1 MHEDHAYTHVD
12 IETIRVI
19 TVCLLLGAVS
29 VKGSKF
35 GKPDRAVHYSFAL
48 CNGREQSMSN
58 CGKVAHSLVE
68 GRSIYSNSQAAGVKC
83 LPLPPISC
91 NDKNVS
97 LTRGNECTE
106 GRFRLRQQNM
116 LQYCYKGYWSVLCI
130 LTHKEALVACYQL
143 GYTATSCE
151 SIDTSATI

>member
-1 MHEDHAYTHVD
+1 MLF
-12 IETIRVI
+12 I
-19 TVCLLLGAVS
+19 GAVS

-58 CGKVAHSLVE
+58 CSKVTHSLVE

-83 LPLPPISC
+83 LPAPPIPNLSC
-91 NDKNVS
+91 NDNNVS
-97 LTRGNECTE
+97 LTRGSECTE

-116 LQYCYKGYWSVLCI
+116 LQYCYKGHWSVLCV

-143 GYTATSCE
+143 GYTTTSCK
-151 SIDTSATI
+151 SFIGCIFSKIKKRDVV